1 MPSPD
6 VVHDHGNG
14 VGEIQAAT
22 ALDHGDAQE
31 LVVPD
36 SGLSGVGETSAFC
49 AEHQDIVSVDRRVGE
64 PGRAAG

>member
-6 VVHDHGNG
+6 VVHDHGNS

-36 SGLSGVGETSAFC
+36 SGSSGISETSAFRP
-49 AEHQDIVSVDRRVGE
+49 EHQDVLGVDRRVGE
-64 PGRAAG
+64 PGRAVG